1 MNITSFVAMVYCY
14 ASSMEKK
21 KQTSLNL
28 RFGTLIAGKQDGSNQ
43 EVLYKSCGTS
53 KRFFTSH
60 VIRLVCFDS
69 TTERFGLRLPLPF
82 HSYPKE
88 GVVTFSNVTEEQLA
102 VLFQRKETLRM

>member
-1 MNITSFVAMVYCY
+1 MYITSFVAMVYCY

-28 RFGTLIAGKQDGSNQ
+28 RFGTLIAGKEDGSNH
-43 EVLYKSCGTS
+43 EVLYKSCDTS
-53 KRFFTSH
+53 KKFFTSH
-60 VIRLVCFDS
+60 VTRLVCFDF
-69 TTERFGLRLPLPF
+69 TTARFGLRLPLPF

-88 GVVTFSNVTEEQLA
+88 GVVTFSNVREEQLA